1 MSQAA
6 KQRSV
11 VMSAGLAAAVQE
23 GRKTTFRDPVR
34 PQPIN
39 GLVWMMDGAD
49 RGQPNL
55 WFVHGINGHPGAELH
70 YTEAGQVPPVWTCP
84 FGAPGDRLFVQE
96 PWNKHGGAVTYLADG
111 DWIADFNVDAVPPV
125 RNRPKWEDA
134 DAMPEE
140 YARLF
145 LEIVSVKARRLQAID
160 AEQAKAEGVF
170 YDAKARQ
177 YVIIEGDEFKGRSTR
192 NAREAFYMLWE
203 SQRTGFMW
211 ASNPWVWVVEFK
223 RIVP

>member
-6 KQRSV
+6 KQRAV
-11 VMSAGLAAAVQE
+11 VMSAGMAAATQE
-23 GRKTTFRDPVR
+23 GRKTAFRVPVL
-34 PQPIN
+34 PQPEHAY
-39 GLVWMMDGAD
+39 LRMC
-49 RGQPNL
+49 
-55 WFVHGINGHPGAELH
+55 AEACPEPHTWTDVDTLSN
-70 YTEAGQVPPVWTCP
+70 AGGRTRWRCP
-84 FGAPGDRLFVQE
+84 YGVPGDRLFVQE

-145 LEIVSVKARRLQAID
+145 LEIVSVNARRLQAID
-160 AEQAKAEGVF
+160 AEQAKAEGMF
-170 YDAKARQ
+170 YDTKARQ